1 MVNYKGDVVNADSQ
15 NSRSDYGIFELRS
28 NPIPSINHVELG
40 RRWGISPEKALRTIR
55 STTQRGMRNTSQ
67 HSLTKRIPTKDRS
80 LRYRRLLHQLF
91 ADTLISG
98 TTSRRG
104 NKYAQV
110 FATSFGWTRV
120 YPMSQKGLAHEGLS
134 LLFQRDGVPSAY
146 IVDGSKER
154 FERASP
160 GGVPSQT
167 QGDGLP
173 TETDRTAFTLAKC
186 CRRCHS

>member
-1 MVNYKGDVVNADSQ
+1 MVNYKGEVVNSDSQ
-15 NSRSDYGIFELRS
+15 NSRSDFGIFELKS
-28 NPIPSINHVELG
+28 NPVPSIDHVDLG

-55 STTQRGMRNTSQ
+55 STTQRGIRNTSQ
-67 HSLTKRIPTKDRS
+67 HSLTKRIRTNDRS
-80 LRYRRLLHQLF
+80 LRYRRLPHQVF

-134 LLFQRDGVPSAY
+134 LLFQRACLLYTSPSP
-146 IVDGSKER
+146 R
-154 FERASP
+154 
-160 GGVPSQT
+160 
-167 QGDGLP
+167 DGLLSRMP
-173 TETDRTAFTLAKC
+173 SSA
-186 CRRCHS
+186 